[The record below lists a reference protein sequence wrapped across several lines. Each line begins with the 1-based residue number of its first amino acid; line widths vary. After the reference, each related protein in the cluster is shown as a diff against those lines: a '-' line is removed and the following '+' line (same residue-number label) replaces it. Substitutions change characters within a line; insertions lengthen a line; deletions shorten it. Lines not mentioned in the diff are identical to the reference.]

1 MGKTFRHTHRDADD
15 DHDERIRERQ
25 QRATDKRQ
33 RAAEFMMAGHDAM
46 PQHYR
51 YEDTGY
57 ERQQFKTDPTFP
69 QFKAARR

>member
-33 RAAEFMMAGHDAM
+33 RAAEFTMADHDDSTPAW
-46 PQHYR
+46 R
-51 YEDTGY
+51 YTLTGY
-57 ERQQFKTDPTFP
+57 SGREFPTDPTLA

>member
-33 RAAEFMMAGHDAM
+33 RAAEFMMEGHDDSS
-46 PQHYR
+46 PGWR
-51 YEDTGY
+51 YTATGY
-57 ERQQFKTDPTFP
+57 REQKFPTDPTLA